1 MYYDFKFECV
11 KSLKTVTVTALSFNK
26 AEINAK
32 FQLKTNK
39 VRLLHK
45 RINLVK
51 TQRGF

>member
-1 MYYDFKFECV
+1 MYYDYTFECV
-11 KSLKTVTVTALSFNK
+11 KLLKTVTVSALSFNK
-26 AEINAK
+26 AEMDAK